1 MNEVEKNK
9 IIDDLE
15 IRIIKLLES
24 KPISVAELSSILNVS
39 KPSIYLRINR
49 LLSRGIIIKKRI
61 GNKVVFYLSQI
72 PEEKHKEKICFEYKI
87 EMKNFFEKA
96 ISYIFIFI
104 GLAIFFYA
112 TYSAIE
118 KNMPLRIIGGFIIA
132 FPLLLIALW
141 LREKFKIS

>member
-1 MNEVEKNK
+1 MNEAKK
-9 IIDDLE
+9 SRIIDDLE

-24 KPISVAELSSILNVS
+24 KPMSVAELSSILNIS

-61 GNKVVFYLSQI
+61 GNKVVFHLSQI
-72 PEEKHKEKICFEYKI
+72 PEEKEKIGFEYRI
-87 EMKNFFEKA
+87 EMKNFFGKA
-96 ISYIFIFI
+96 IPYIFIFI

-118 KNMPLRIIGGFIIA
+118 KNIPLRIIGGFIIA
-132 FPLLLIALW
+132 FPFLLIALW
-141 LREKFKIS
+141 LREKFKVS